1 MSKETIVFI
10 TGILLLFIPFLGVP
24 LLWREY
30 AVASLGVLL
39 TFVGY
44 ALRRGLYL
52 KHIEREGGER
62 ATDSFVETTEQL
74 FPDNTLQ

>member
-10 TGILLLFIPFLGVP
+10 SGILLIIVPFLGVP
-24 LLWREY
+24 LMWREY
-30 AVASLGVLL
+30 AVAALGVLL

-52 KHIEREGGER
+52 KHIERVGGER
-62 ATDSFVETTEQL
+62 ATDSFVETTDKL
-74 FPDNTLQ
+74 FDEVTLQ

>member
-10 TGILLLFIPFLGVP
+10 SGILLIIVPFLGVP
-24 LLWREY
+24 QVWREY
-30 AVASLGVLL
+30 VIAAIGVLL
-39 TFVGY
+39 TFIGY

-62 ATDSFVETTEQL
+62 ATDSFVETTDKL
-74 FPDNTLQ
+74 FDDGTLQ